1 MSFHAIHWALKQ
13 NINHPT
19 TKLLLIMLSNYANER
34 NECYP
39 SQVHLAKKCGCS
51 ERSIITHSKKLEK
64 LGMIKISKVRKG
76 IKLHNIYKLMAGRP
90 PEKLADNTNINK
102 IKNKNFLA
110 G

>member
-1 MSFHAIHWALKQ
+1 MSFHAIHWAIKQ
-13 NINHPT
+13 DVGHPT
-19 TKLLLIMLSNYANER
+19 SKILLIMICNYANER

-39 SQVHLAKKCGCS
+39 SQKHLAHRCGCS

-64 LGMIKISKVRKG
+64 MGLIKISKIRKG
-76 IKLHNIYKLMAGRP
+76 IKLHNIYTIMAGRP
-90 PEKLADNTNINK
+90 PEKSAHNTNINK

>member
-13 NINHPT
+13 EIKHPT
-19 TKLLLIMLSNYANER
+19 TKLVLIMISNYANER

-39 SQVHLAKKCGCS
+39 SQIHLAKRCGCS
-51 ERSIITHSKKLEK
+51 VRSIITHTKKLQK
-64 LGMIKISKVRKG
+64 VGMIKITKIRKG
-76 IKLHNIYKLMAGRP
+76 IKLHNTYWVNAGRP
-90 PEKLADNTNINK
+90 REKVAHNTNINT